1 MFELHCRAIYCIHL
15 QGLRDLTTGRGIIGI
30 KRMGDLDLKSF
41 AIACKNKMSKEDAG
55 VTASILC
62 SKWEEEI
69 KNPEWHP
76 FKVIM
81 VEGREKVVI
90 SSLLLLYT

>member
-1 MFELHCRAIYCIHL
+1 ML

-69 KNPEWHP
+69 KDPEWHP
-76 FKVIM
+76 FKVI
-81 VEGREKVVI
+81 VDEGKEKVII
-90 SSLLLLYT
+90 SSLLLLCT